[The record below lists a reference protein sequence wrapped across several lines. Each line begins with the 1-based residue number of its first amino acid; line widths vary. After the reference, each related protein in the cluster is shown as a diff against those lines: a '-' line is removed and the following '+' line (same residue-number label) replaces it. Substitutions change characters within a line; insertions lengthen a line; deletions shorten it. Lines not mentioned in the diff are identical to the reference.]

1 MSRIQPIDP
10 TAATGAVAD
19 QLGATR
25 KMLGA
30 TPNLFTTAAQSA
42 AALTAMNGFFVALGK
57 GTLGG
62 KIGERIAIAV
72 AQANGCEYCLSAHTA
87 LGQMHGVD
95 SADLA
100 AARLGHSTDPK
111 AQAAITLALA
121 ILNDK
126 GRVSDAALA
135 EARAAGLGDSEIV
148 ETVAHVAL
156 NVFTNYLNNL
166 AGTDVDFPLVAL
178 EQAA

>member
-1 MSRIQPIDP
+1 MPRIKPIDSA
-10 TAATGAVAD
+10 AATGSVAD
-19 QLGATR
+19 QLAGTR
-25 KMLGA
+25 KLLGS
-30 TPNLFTTAAQSA
+30 TPNLFTTAAHSP

-57 GTLGG
+57 GKLGG

-87 LGQMHGVD
+87 LGQLHGVEAAELTAARHGH
-95 SADLA
+95 SAD
-100 AARLGHSTDPK
+100 AR

-121 ILNDK
+121 IVADK

-135 EARAAGLGDSEIV
+135 EARSAGLGDGEIV
-148 ETVAHVAL
+148 EIVAHVAL
-156 NVFTNYLNNL
+156 NIFTNYLNNL
-166 AGTDVDFPLVAL
+166 AETEVDFPLVSL